1 MLEVERV
8 LSSYGRV
15 KVLGII
21 LASGELNISEIT
33 RRAGLSHSS
42 VARHLQALT
51 STGLI
56 TEKRFNRIRIFRVDY
71 TNPFVATL
79 NRFISDWKE
88 LSQETSVQRSFG

>member
-1 MLEVERV
+1 MLEVEKV

-21 LASGELNISEIT
+21 LSSGELNISEIA
-33 RRAGLSHSS
+33 RRSRLSHSS

-51 STGLI
+51 VSGLI
-56 TEKRFNRIRIFRVDY
+56 TVDY

-79 NRFISDWKE
+79 NRFISDWNE
-88 LSQETSVQRSFG
+88 LSHQTGPQRSFA